1 MPDLEPILQKLRDAG
16 YKITSA
22 RRAVLSAL
30 QQSGGHLTSADV
42 LTQVEAQD
50 PTIGRASV
58 FRALE
63 LLTGLAIIRPT
74 FLKASTPTYVLM
86 SERGHHSHI
95 VCTQCARIVE
105 LDECVVDSLTDQIE
119 ANYRIRLTGHLLEF
133 YGTCEEC
140 NQDNKSAKQAE

>member
-1 MPDLEPILQKLRDAG
+1 MSELEPILQKLREAG
-16 YKITSA
+16 YKITGA
-22 RRAVLSAL
+22 RRAVLSVL
-30 QQSGGHLTSADV
+30 QESGGHLTSADV
-42 LTQVEAQD
+42 LAQVEAQD
-50 PTIGRASV
+50 PSIGRASV

-86 SERGHHSHI
+86 SEKGHHSHI

-105 LDECVVDSLTDQIE
+105 LDECVVDTLTEQIE
-119 ANYRIRLTGHLLEF
+119 ASYHIRLTGHLLEF

-140 NQDNKSAKQAE
+140 SQRSKLNPESE